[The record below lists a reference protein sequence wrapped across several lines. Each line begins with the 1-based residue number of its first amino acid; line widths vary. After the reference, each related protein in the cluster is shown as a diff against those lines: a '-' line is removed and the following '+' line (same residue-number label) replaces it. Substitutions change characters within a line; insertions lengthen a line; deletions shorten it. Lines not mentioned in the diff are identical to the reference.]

1 MNKKRKKKQKN
12 FSYTLGRV
20 VSMVNVKEYNWID
33 FVRSLMVS
41 IVGIILFLT
50 IIGIPIALMLMQL
63 ERIIQMLGEVKK

>member
-1 MNKKRKKKQKN
+1 MKKKRKKKQKN